1 MDQEIKITAVKSY
14 RIPGYPVQEEAVRS
28 PNLLKALPKHWRAK
42 PVMCMALVFTITSGL
57 CACMDRSEGPGLQIP
72 VFEHGDGRSSFG
84 CDSVSPPVFLSEE
97 EAAQVIREEAILQ
110 GVDFSGSKTI
120 HGEFPATSF
129 YSFRENHPTPGTW
142 NGTLDLDGYD
152 SQIGIGFEYVSEQDF
167 SAWSEDKHPVATIG
181 SYDLK
186 GTAER
191 MSGMVSDVAV
201 FYDPTDEFKDF
212 DWSQVG
218 MDTEQYQE
226 YLAQFEAEQKEQ
238 MKEQLREQVRDFLTW
253 LAGEGVI

>member
-28 PNLLKALPKHWRAK
+28 PNLLKALPKHWRTK
-42 PVMCMALVFTITSGL
+42 PAMCLALAFTITSGL
-57 CACMDRSEGPGLQIP
+57 CACMGRSGGPGLQIP
-72 VFEHGDGRSSFG
+72 IFEHGTGRGSYG
-84 CDSVSPPVFLSEE
+84 CDSVASPVYLSEE
-97 EAAQVIREEAILQ
+97 EAAQVIREEALLQ
-110 GVDFSGSKTI
+110 GVDFSGCKTI
-120 HGEFPATSF
+120 YGDFPATSL
-129 YSFRENHPTPGTW
+129 YSFRDEHSDPGTW
-142 NGTLDLDGYD
+142 KGSLDLDGYD
-152 SQIGIGFEYVSEQDF
+152 SHLGIGFEYISEPDV
-167 SAWSEDKHPVATIG
+167 SAWLVDRNPVATVAC
-181 SYDLK
+181 YDMK

-191 MSGMVSDVAV
+191 MAGMVSDVAV
-201 FYDPTDEFKDF
+201 FYDPTADFGDF